1 MFEMIKQTFLAMTL
15 MVAAEFAHA
24 APRDDIN
31 WMNVEVVI
39 RGDYFR
45 AAMVAYEDYSQKLRK
60 RLKEVANPASTGNK
74 ELTGYLSRI
83 EDFNIQV
90 GFGHGRYNVWMLP
103 RTSEEVPGVFG
114 GDALYV
120 IDAKEFK
127 ILEKHYGK

>member
-1 MFEMIKQTFLAMTL
+1 MMKQTLLAMML
-15 MVAAEFAHA
+15 ISAATFAQA

-31 WMNVEVVI
+31 WVNVEVVI

-45 AAMVAYEDYSQKLRK
+45 AAQAAYEDYSKQLRERVKKL
-60 RLKEVANPASTGNK
+60 AAPGGTGDA

-90 GFGHGRYNVWMLP
+90 GFGHGRYTVWMVP
-103 RTSEEVPGVFG
+103 RASQDFPVIFG
-114 GDALYV
+114 GDARYV

-127 ILEKHYGK
+127 ILEKHFGR

>member
-1 MFEMIKQTFLAMTL
+1 MFKMIKQTLLAMTL
-15 MVAAEFAHA
+15 MAVATFSQA
-24 APRDDIN
+24 APREDIN
-31 WMNVEVVI
+31 WVNVEVVI

-45 AAMVAYEDYSQKLRK
+45 AALVAYDDYSKKLRERVK
-60 RLKEVANPASTGNK
+60 RVATPGGTGDV

-90 GFGHGRYNVWMLP
+90 GFGYGRYNVWMLP
-103 RTSEEVPGVFG
+103 RASEDFPAVFG